1 MQLWEWK
8 CPGKGKE
15 KDMQQK
21 QKKTEVASQKA
32 NSFAKMMLQRDKD
45 RAKAQQKHAYM
56 ELLKAPRGKEYLR
69 LLAESSRLCEQL
81 AVMEEEIKQ
90 LETQLEQESSEIKVT
105 WKSNVMG
112 EASEVQVAEVQLH
125 TQAAEVQPDTQT
137 GKEQSQIQVSWKR
150 ASLDAGARI
159 RQMKEKQQRL
169 MEMKRQ
175 RERVAE
181 QFRKAMQEFEAQL
194 PAPDKLIGMIWPDSN
209 TEILLKYGVI
219 PCPGFAFGSPE
230 ELIEQVKPKSEKE
243 EQQWLKGNEACH
255 TYGGDALLIVE
266 IYMEAICVVYKD
278 GNTIVIE

>member
-1 MQLWEWK
+1 
-8 CPGKGKE
+8 
-15 KDMQQK
+15 MQQK

-32 NSFAKMMLQRDKD
+32 SSFAKMMLQRDKD

-90 LETQLEQESSEIKVT
+90 LETQLEQENSEIKVT

-112 EASEVQVAEVQLH
+112 EASEVQAAEVQLH
-125 TQAAEVQPDTQT
+125 TRTAEAQPDTQT
-137 GKEQSQIQVSWKR
+137 GIGQSQIQVSWKR
-150 ASLDAGARI
+150 ANLDAGVRI
-159 RQMKEKQQRL
+159 RQMKEKQQL
-169 MEMKRQ
+169 LVEMKRQ
-175 RERVAE
+175 REKVAE
-181 QFRKAMQEFEAQL
+181 QFRKAMREFEAQL
-194 PAPDKLIGMIWPDSN
+194 PSPDKLIGMLWPDSN

-266 IYMEAICVVYKD
+266 IYMDAICVVYKG